1 MPRNS
6 NPTDSGNGN
15 DATILLNML
24 SAVDEDSGVTQRT
37 LAGNLGIALGLA
49 NAYLKRAVKKGLI
62 KVTQAPANR
71 YAYYLTPKGFT
82 EKSQLTAEYFSQ
94 SFKFFREARGQ
105 CSDLYEHCIACGWR
119 RIAFAGVGDLAEIA
133 IMSAHEFPIDL
144 VGIADMGNDTG
155 ATEFAGVSVFSDPMH
170 LDNPDVIIVTDLR
183 ASEDSFKKLISEFHS
198 ERVLAFPLL
207 GIKSDMLKAK
217 GRTAT

>member
-94 SFKFFREARGQ
+94 SSSSFVRRADNAAI
-105 CSDLYEHCIACGWR
+105 SMNIALPAGGGVLPLPGLAIWR
-119 RIAFAGVGDLAEIA
+119 R
-133 IMSAHEFPIDL
+133 SP
-144 VGIADMGNDTG
+144 
-155 ATEFAGVSVFSDPMH
+155 
-170 LDNPDVIIVTDLR
+170 
-183 ASEDSFKKLISEFHS
+183 
-198 ERVLAFPLL
+198 
-207 GIKSDMLKAK
+207 
-217 GRTAT
+217 